1 MTKLSKMQFA
11 AQWDISRPTLNKR
24 IDAGEIS
31 VELDEKGRTLI
42 DVAEAIRLG
51 IPARGD
57 KASQQASDPI
67 HDAELRGVKRE
78 LEITQQWL
86 EDKQAAL
93 QRMEED
99 LTYWRDLGKQTLQ
112 LTDERDIAQKEAA
125 ATEEKMKQKFGVL
138 ADQFEIR
145 AAKADEA
152 RSALEAELDTK
163 RIEADA
169 YAKAAAASREEEAK
183 ALEKIARVAKEKAE
197 LEADLFALRHRGF
210 WSRLFGGK

>member
-24 IDAGEIS
+24 IGAGEIS

-57 KASQQASDPI
+57 KASQQSSDPI

-112 LTDERDIAQKEAA
+112 ITDERDIAQKEAA
-125 ATEEKMKQKFGVL
+125 ATEEKMKAQFGVL
-138 ADQFEIR
+138 ADQFEVR

-152 RSALEAELDTK
+152 RSALEAELDAK